1 MIRFLSIRD
10 LAIVD
15 AMNIEFDHGFSVLTG
30 ETGAGKSII
39 IGALGL
45 LVGGRGGADLVRT
58 GASRALVQATFET
71 EAGEEKIV
79 RREIPAHGRGR
90 VFIDDELATAAALRT
105 LGRELVDIHGQHEHQ
120 ALLDPRTHIG
130 LLDAY
135 GGLEA
140 AASAVA
146 AAHERWRSAELQLEA
161 EQQGARDAA
170 ARMEFLEFQLGEIDR
185 VSPQPG
191 EDELLRNERRRLA
204 NADRLLQLASGAYA
218 ALYEQDDSVVST
230 LGGVWRRLDEL
241 ADLDSAFVEHAAA
254 RETVSPLLDDLAH
267 VLRSYSAAVE
277 VSPDRLAEVE
287 ARLADVERLVRKYGG
302 SLDAVLERRTAIA
315 GEIQRDAAGETRR
328 AALESEAG
336 AARAAYLAAAGALS
350 TRRVTGARS
359 LAPALEAELRQLA
372 MPNGCVDVT
381 VETGL
386 PEGRWGP
393 RGTDRVELFLSANPG
408 EDARP
413 LARVASGGEL
423 SRMMLALKTL
433 VATDTAGKTLVF
445 DEIDAGIGGR
455 AADRVGERLR
465 ALGGRYQV
473 LCVTHAPQLAAHA
486 TTHYGVS
493 KRVSDGRTRTSV
505 ERLGRDERTAELAR
519 LMTGSD
525 SSAALASAAELLD
538 SRNAVAARATLPAG
552 LEQTPRPSG
561 E

>member
-241 ADLDSAFVEHAAA
+241 ADPIPRVEHAAA
-254 RETVSPLLDDLAH
+254 RETVSPLSMISPTPA
-267 VLRSYSAAVE
+267 SYSAAVE
-277 VSPDRLAEVE
+277 FRRPVAGSRRGWPTSSDWYGSTAQPGRGPRTAQ
-287 ARLADVERLVRKYGG
+287 ARLPA
-302 SLDAVLERRTAIA
+302 
-315 GEIQRDAAGETRR
+315 EIQRDPRR
-328 AALESEAG
+328 RNAPAALESEAG
-336 AARAAYLAAAGALS
+336 AARARIAC
-350 TRRVTGARS
+350 RPAR
-359 LAPALEAELRQLA
+359 
-372 MPNGCVDVT
+372 C
-381 VETGL
+381 
-386 PEGRWGP
+386 
-393 RGTDRVELFLSANPG
+393 
-408 EDARP
+408 
-413 LARVASGGEL
+413 
-423 SRMMLALKTL
+423 
-433 VATDTAGKTLVF
+433 
-445 DEIDAGIGGR
+445 
-455 AADRVGERLR
+455 
-465 ALGGRYQV
+465 
-473 LCVTHAPQLAAHA
+473 
-486 TTHYGVS
+486 
-493 KRVSDGRTRTSV
+493 RTR
-505 ERLGRDERTAELAR
+505 G
-519 LMTGSD
+519 
-525 SSAALASAAELLD
+525 
-538 SRNAVAARATLPAG
+538 
-552 LEQTPRPSG
+552 
-561 E
+561 